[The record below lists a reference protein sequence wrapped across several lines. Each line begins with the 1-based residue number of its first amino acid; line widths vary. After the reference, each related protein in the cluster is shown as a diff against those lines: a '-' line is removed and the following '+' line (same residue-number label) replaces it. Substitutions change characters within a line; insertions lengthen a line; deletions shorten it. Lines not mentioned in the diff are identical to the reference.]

1 VYDTDATGNIIEMQG
16 VDGVKLVLDSIWEQI
31 SHERCAQFCGGYC
44 LSRYKCAKGISYC
57 YPVPVNGKRP
67 NKIVAVMFT
76 WYCVDVAEDAA
87 CAAADAARAVCAA
100 ARAADAADAARA
112 ARAADAARAACA
124 ADAARAAYTA
134 ARAADAAD
142 AARAAYTACA
152 AARAADA
159 ACAAADAARAA
170 RAATR
175 DGFYLAASHE
185 IERLVAA
192 WGTPIKETRSP

>member
-1 VYDTDATGNIIEMQG
+1 MTTENENYVKACYLRRCGQIEGCKDARLPVYDTDAAGNVIEMQG
-16 VDGVKLVLDSIWEQI
+16 VNGAKLVLDSIWEQI

-67 NKIVAVMFT
+67 NKIVAVMFA

-87 CAAADAARAVCAA
+87 AYAANAANAAYAAARAA
-100 ARAADAADAARA
+100 ARAAD
-112 ARAADAARAACA
+112 
-124 ADAARAAYTA
+124 
-134 ARAADAAD
+134 
-142 AARAAYTACA
+142 
-152 AARAADA
+152 
-159 ACAAADAARAA
+159 AA